1 MDTLQLG
8 HPQYLQQFPFYWGVD
23 CSYITTFTTVYK
35 LNYTWV
41 ITLMLASTVL
51 AATGLVGIF
60 ASLAIRGPD
69 VFDPVIGLT
78 YGNPYLAISGY
89 GSALS
94 ATERAKMLG
103 ELRVRLG
110 DV

>member
-1 MDTLQLG
+1 M
-8 HPQYLQQFPFYWGVD
+8 
-23 CSYITTFTTVYK
+23 YK
-35 LNYTWV
+35 PNYTWV

-51 AATGLVGIF
+51 AATGLVGICE
-60 ASLAIRGPD
+60 LGNKGPG

-94 ATERAKMLG
+94 GTERAKMLG

>member
-1 MDTLQLG
+1 
-8 HPQYLQQFPFYWGVD
+8 
-23 CSYITTFTTVYK
+23 
-35 LNYTWV
+35 
-41 ITLMLASTVL
+41 MLASTVL
-51 AATGLVGIF
+51 TATGLIGIF

-69 VFDPVIGLT
+69 IFDPVIGLT

-110 DV
+110 DVKSVDQIGRVALGKTEDVLPIMEGKFYE